1 MADQLHTT
9 LSQFRDTM
17 LTAVARLEFQIRDT
31 LPNQKSIQVPHV
43 SQVPQVLR
51 VYPDVEEVWPDTS
64 STCSTILPEQRR
76 FESAL
81 LQSMAAHLESLEKR
95 LSSLATPVAPASPA
109 VPASPADPAEQCE
122 NPNTKTIDEILTI
135 QKDKNTR
142 NVLVT
147 SLRSTPALSA
157 AVAAM
162 NPPEMDLHLDADSEE
177 EEDAVSVPASEA
189 DTEGEVDEQLK
200 KIMIK
205 GVQYYMDDD
214 NVVYTETEDGYE
226 QVGTYDAK
234 TDSLILDEG
243 VEEEEEDEE
252 EEEEEEEAIEV
263 EDFLY
268 KGKTYQRDSEN
279 NVYEDGEQV
288 GTWNGKKIVPV

>member
-1 MADQLHTT
+1 MS

-31 LPNQKSIQVPHV
+31 LPNQKQSHALDSPKAICVC
-43 SQVPQVLR
+43 
-51 VYPDVEEVWPDTS
+51 PDVEEVWPDTS
-64 STCSTILPEQRR
+64 STRSAILPEHRG
-76 FESAL
+76 FDSAL
-81 LQSMAAHLESLEKR
+81 LQSIVARMEVLEER
-95 LSSLATPVAPASPA
+95 LSSLSTPVAPA
-109 VPASPADPAEQCE
+109 VPAALAIPADPADQRE
-122 NPNTKTIDEILTI
+122 NTNIKTIDEILTI
-135 QKDKNTR
+135 QKDKNSR

-162 NPPEMDLHLDADSEE
+162 NPPVMNLHLDADSEDEEEEGEEE
-177 EEDAVSVPASEA
+177 EEDAVSIPASEA

-200 KIMIK
+200 KIIIK

-234 TDSLILDEG
+234 TDSLILDE
-243 VEEEEEDEE
+243 VAEAVEEEDEE
-252 EEEEEEEAIEV
+252 EDEGEEAIEV

-268 KGKTYQRDSEN
+268 KGKTYQRDSDN

>member
-1 MADQLHTT
+1 MADQLHMS

-31 LPNQKSIQVPHV
+31 LPNQKQSHALDSPKVICVC
-43 SQVPQVLR
+43 
-51 VYPDVEEVWPDTS
+51 PDVEEVWPDTS
-64 STCSTILPEQRR
+64 STRSAILPEHRG
-76 FESAL
+76 FDSAL
-81 LQSMAAHLESLEKR
+81 LQSIVARMEVLEER
-95 LSSLATPVAPASPA
+95 LSTLSTPGALATLATLAA
-109 VPASPADPAEQCE
+109 LADPADQRE
-122 NPNTKTIDEILTI
+122 NTNIKTIDEILTI

-162 NPPEMDLHLDADSEE
+162 NPPVMNLHLDADSEDEEEE
-177 EEDAVSVPASEA
+177 EEDAVSIPASEA

-200 KIMIK
+200 KIIIN
-205 GVQYYMDDD
+205 GVKYYMDDD

-234 TDSLILDEG
+234 TDSLILDE
-243 VEEEEEDEE
+243 EQEEE

-268 KGKTYQRDSEN
+268 KGKTYQRDSDN

-288 GTWNGKKIVPV
+288 GTWNGKKIVPVA

>member
-31 LPNQKSIQVPHV
+31 LPNQKPIQVPHV

-51 VYPDVEEVWPDTS
+51 VYPEVEEVWPDTS
-64 STCSTILPEQRR
+64 STCSTILPAQRA
-76 FESAL
+76 FDSAL
-81 LQSMAAHLESLEKR
+81 LQSIAAHLEAIECR
-95 LSSLATPVAPASPA
+95 LHSLASFITVPPVAPVANVAPS
-109 VPASPADPAEQCE
+109 E
-122 NPNTKTIDEILTI
+122 NLNTKTIDEILTI

-162 NPPEMDLHLDADSEE
+162 NPPVMNLHLDADSEEEEE

-200 KIMIK
+200 KIIIN

-234 TDSLILDEG
+234 TDSLILDE
-243 VEEEEEDEE
+243 VEEEDEE
-252 EEEEEEEAIEV
+252 DDEEEEAIEV

-288 GTWNGKKIVPV
+288 GTWNGKKIVPVA